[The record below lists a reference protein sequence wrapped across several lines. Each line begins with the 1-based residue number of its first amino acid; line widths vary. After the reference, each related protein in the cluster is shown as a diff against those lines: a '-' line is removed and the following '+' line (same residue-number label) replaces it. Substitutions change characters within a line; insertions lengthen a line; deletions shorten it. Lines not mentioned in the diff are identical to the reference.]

1 MAVDIGAKIGIEGE
15 REFVSSVKDIDKE
28 LGNLKSSMSDV
39 TQAFG
44 ENQKEIQDCNVDY
57 GKIAKTIGE
66 TLYKAFVVVIKAA
79 EKVSSVVADGVRDL
93 IELGDTVDKNAQKLG
108 FTTDDYQE
116 WAYVLDQV
124 GSNANSLK
132 SAMKKLEKVAY
143 KYPGTMELVGISI
156 EELADLTPEE
166 LFERTVKG
174 LQEIEDETE
183 RYGKATELFGAA
195 AQDLQPLLN
204 VTGDEVDDLRKKCRD
219 LGGVIDKETV
229 QACADLD
236 DKLSDIKVQF
246 SGAKNRIL
254 KDFLPSV
261 QKMASGISDVL
272 SGDEA
277 GIAKFAD
284 GINDMFEQI
293 VKKLPEI
300 IKKGIPVVID
310 MLVKA
315 AEGLLGHLPEIA
327 QALIEGIVTII
338 KNLGNNADT
347 IVNAIVDAL
356 IGLIDALTEPENIKN
371 LIVASV
377 RLTIALIK
385 AIILRLPDIIVGLI
399 DAIIGALEGIGEALG
414 EIFGPI
420 GEALVGAFS
429 AAWEKIKEIGG
440 WIVDAMKSVWDG
452 IVNVFSVVAD
462 WFGGIFTA
470 AWEKITE
477 IGGWIVDAM
486 KSVWDGIVGVFSVVA
501 DWFGGIFTAAWEA
514 ICTVGDRIVDAM
526 QTVWDGIV
534 TVFSVVADWFG
545 GIFTAAWEAIC
556 TVGDRIVDAMR
567 TVWDGIVGV
576 FSVVAD
582 WFGGIFEAA
591 KTAIETAFAGVTEFF
606 NNLWEGIKN
615 AFKTVIDWFR
625 DKVDEIKAM
634 FDPNDWRQTGIDIVD
649 GIAKGVGSA
658 GGGAIS
664 AMLNVVRN
672 MKKAAQKELDIHS
685 PSKVFEK
692 IGLQTAEGMEIG
704 IVDGFADVDR
714 TMRREIGVM
723 TRETARALSDMPE
736 TGMMLSTPTVN
747 AAETAQTGA
756 VLAGIAAAM
765 QQSQTMPERVVIE
778 INMDGTRV
786 ATAVWNPLNAL
797 AAQRGEPIINATA

>member
-526 QTVWDGIV
+526 
-534 TVFSVVADWFG
+534 
-545 GIFTAAWEAIC
+545 
-556 TVGDRIVDAMR
+556 R